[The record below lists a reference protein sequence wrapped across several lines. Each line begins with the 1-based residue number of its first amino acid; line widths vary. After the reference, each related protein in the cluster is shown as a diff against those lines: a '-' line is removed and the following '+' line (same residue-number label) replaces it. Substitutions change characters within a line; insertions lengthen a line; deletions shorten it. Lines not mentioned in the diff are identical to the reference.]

1 LHFKLESALLG
12 KFMILGLKIVAI
24 SKAADGWLVD
34 IQPGGRS
41 GKRFRKTLPTKA
53 EALAW
58 ETWVKSQV
66 QQSPEWQPARR
77 DSRRLIELVET
88 WYKHHGISLR
98 AGEDTV
104 SRLRT
109 LCAALGNPFADQLK
123 PEDFATYRAK
133 RLAAGITANNLNRE
147 HAYLRAVFNELE
159 RLGQWKDANPL
170 AKVRQIKVAERELSF
185 LNVAQIESLLHTLK
199 GDEHLIAK
207 LCLMTGARWSE
218 AEELRVTQVR
228 NGAIHFTGTKSG
240 KNRSV
245 PVDDSLID
253 ELDAHLEA
261 RFKTAKGLAE
271 RFFVKSYAAFS
282 KAVDECGLVLPRGQ
296 LTHVLRHTFASHF
309 VMNGGNILVLQKILG
324 HSSLTMTMRYA
335 HLAPDHLQEAKAFN
349 PLRTI
354 PKQTT

>member
-1 LHFKLESALLG
+1 
-12 KFMILGLKIVAI
+12 MAI
-24 SKAADGWLVD
+24 SKSADGWLVD

-77 DSRRLIELVET
+77 DGRRLLDLIEL
-88 WYKHHGISLR
+88 WHKHHGISLR
-98 AGEDTV
+98 AGANTV
-104 SRLRT
+104 SRLRL
-109 LCAALGNPFADQLK
+109 LCSALGNPFADQLR
-123 PEDFATYRAK
+123 PEDFAAYRSQ
-133 RLAAGITANNLNRE
+133 RLANGITANNLNRE

-159 RLGQWKDANPL
+159 RLGQWKGANPL

-185 LNVAQIESLLHTLK
+185 LNIDQIITLLDTLS
-199 GDEHLIAK
+199 DDALLIAK
-207 LCLMTGARWSE
+207 ICLCTGSRWSE
-218 AEELRVTQVR
+218 AEGLRMSQVR
-228 NGAIHFTGTKSG
+228 NGQINYTGTKSG
-240 KNRSV
+240 KNRTV
-245 PVDDSLID
+245 PVDDSLIE
-253 ELDAHLEA
+253 ELDAHLE
-261 RFKTAKGLAE
+261 RRYGNAKSRAD
-271 RFFVKSYAAFS
+271 RFFVYSYEAFRLAVEKS
-282 KAVDECGLVLPRGQ
+282 GLELPRGQ

-335 HLAPDHLQEAKAFN
+335 HLAPDHFQEAKAFN

-354 PKQTT
+354 NQQTTN